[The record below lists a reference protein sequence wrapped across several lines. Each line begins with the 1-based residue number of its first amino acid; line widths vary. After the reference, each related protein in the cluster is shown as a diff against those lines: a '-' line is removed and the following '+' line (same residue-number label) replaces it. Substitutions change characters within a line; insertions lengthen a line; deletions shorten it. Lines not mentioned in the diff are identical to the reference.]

1 MLGGTSDIKPHVNNS
16 KVAVVAPLDARGL
29 IVAARGLGTALI
41 TIRDVG
47 LATPASAT
55 ALVGLVHILQS
66 ATSSSQISKL
76 CSLLQAETIHVLG
89 FSFKEHNFFCNG
101 NFLIWMSRYLIGF
114 PLGAFIEKP
123 LRCSYCSTT

>member
-1 MLGGTSDIKPHVNNS
+1 LSVLGGTSDIKPHVNNS

-76 CSLLQAETIHVLG
+76 CPLLQTETLHVLG
-89 FSFKEHNFFCNG
+89 FSFKEHIFFLQWQ
-101 NFLIWMSRYLIGF
+101 FSHLDV
-114 PLGAFIEKP
+114 
-123 LRCSYCSTT
+123 

>member
-1 MLGGTSDIKPHVNNS
+1 VLGGTSDIKPHVNNS

-55 ALVGLVHILQS
+55 ALVGLFHILQS

-76 CSLLQAETIHVLG
+76 CPLLQAETLHVLG
-89 FSFKEHNFFCNG
+89 FSFKEHIFFALAIFSFGC
-101 NFLIWMSRYLIGF
+101 LDIS
-114 PLGAFIEKP
+114 
-123 LRCSYCSTT
+123 

>member
-76 CSLLQAETIHVLG
+76 CPLLQTDTLHVLG
-89 FSFKEHNFFCNG
+89 FSFKEHIFF

>member
-1 MLGGTSDIKPHVNNS
+1 MLGGTSHIKPHVNNS

-89 FSFKEHNFFCNG
+89 FSFKEHIFFVMAIFSFGC
-101 NFLIWMSRYLIGF
+101 LDIS
-114 PLGAFIEKP
+114 
-123 LRCSYCSTT
+123 